1 MNNMNERYFF
11 EREILE
17 AKNMLTVLV
26 KVSAQF
32 WAEALLSDQFM
43 YKGKVSY
50 IDTSYYK
57 SGSWRDY
64 PSTEKEVITAE
75 QILTFIKRYEEE
87 AEKTFE
93 RCLSSDTDV
102 ARLLGLDACD
112 VTENPRFTEDGT
124 KIKFEWNHYS
134 GFGVSGF
141 SFGGWDNDPYGA
153 VAVAKKAAG
162 IDGAMRVNSS
172 YRKTSVELK
181 KRKIAIRRYGSRKV
195 LMEI

>member
-1 MNNMNERYFF
+1 MNERYFF
-11 EREILE
+11 EGEIRE
-17 AKNMLTVLV
+17 AKNLLTVLAQ
-26 KVSAQF
+26 VSARF

-64 PSTEKEVITAE
+64 PSTNKEEITAK
-75 QILTFIKRYEEE
+75 QVMTFIKAYEEE

-93 RCLSSDTDV
+93 RCLSNNTDV
-102 ARLLGLDACD
+102 ARILGMD
-112 VTENPRFTEDGT
+112 VNDITENPRFAEDGT
-124 KIKFEWNHYS
+124 KLEFDWEYYS

-172 YRKTSVELK
+172 YRKTSIELK
-181 KRKIAIRRYGSRKV
+181 NRKIVIHRYGSKKV
-195 LMEI
+195 LMEV